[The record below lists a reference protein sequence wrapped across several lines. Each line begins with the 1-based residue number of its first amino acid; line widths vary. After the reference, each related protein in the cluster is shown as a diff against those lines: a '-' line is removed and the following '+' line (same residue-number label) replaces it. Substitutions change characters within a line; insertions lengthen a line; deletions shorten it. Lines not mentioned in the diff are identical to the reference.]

1 MKQAIPLKYIFT
13 TLINY
18 SIASLKL
25 QRTVIRR
32 TRRKE
37 ESERVDWDR
46 EEGGATYE
54 TESSHMSAYL
64 PLYQKMD
71 AEDSDFD

>member
-13 TLINY
+13 TFINY
-18 SIASLKL
+18 SIVSLKL

-54 TESSHMSAYL
+54 TESSHMSAL
-64 PLYQKMD
+64 STLVSKD
-71 AEDSDFD
+71 GR